1 MPYQAK
7 GDNMSLVHRIHSEK
21 NGPNLEA
28 NLPGYITEIKAF
40 LAQENV
46 FTKGKRVRLCCKE
59 INRNNVKTVRGEYIV
74 EDTKHEGQPNF
85 TIQINGE
92 FVSPNNMKHIKSVF
106 SNKDHYINHIGREL
120 NRQIIRFGLQKYFEY
135 EGGSGGI
142 TLDNPYGGGYRPEST
157 TRVSA

>member
-46 FTKGKRVRLCCKE
+46 FTKGKR
-59 INRNNVKTVRGEYIV
+59 
-74 EDTKHEGQPNF
+74 D
-85 TIQINGE
+85 
-92 FVSPNNMKHIKSVF
+92 SPF
-106 SNKDHYINHIGREL
+106 SKNL
-120 NRQIIRFGLQKYFEY
+120 PF
-135 EGGSGGI
+135 
-142 TLDNPYGGGYRPEST
+142 
-157 TRVSA
+157 